1 MSLHVDVD
9 VGTDDRAFVICI
21 VCVCAWIVLIHIVCR
36 DYACTALAGRAR
48 TRDGR
53 RDADGRTYRSP
64 LTSPLT
70 ARDAHTTRRVVTPG
84 RTKSGRMQKQRPTPP
99 RYMRDGRAT
108 DGQSVHCQR
117 PHSKGKAYILYGAVC
132 GSAISLAYA
141 KGSWPSRQACSCRHR
156 QTSHARAG
164 GPTTSHH
171 RGLSRVGRRKP
182 ELADGLS
189 LSPLAVGPTQ
199 ILMTRRTEAH
209 VERARAAEH
218 EFSPHG
224 GL

>member
-1 MSLHVDVD
+1 M
-9 VGTDDRAFVICI
+9 AQ
-21 VCVCAWIVLIHIVCR
+21 CVAVQYRWLMQKGH
-36 DYACTALAGRAR
+36 GRAVRHARVGIDRRR
-48 TRDGR
+48 TR
-53 RDADGRTYRSP
+53 AQ
-64 LTSPLT
+64 
-70 ARDAHTTRRVVTPG
+70 VV
-84 RTKSGRMQKQRPTPP
+84 Q
-99 RYMRDGRAT
+99 
-108 DGQSVHCQR
+108 
-117 PHSKGKAYILYGAVC
+117 
-132 GSAISLAYA
+132 
-141 KGSWPSRQACSCRHR
+141 
-156 QTSHARAG
+156 
-164 GPTTSHH
+164 PTTSHH

>member
-99 RYMRDGRAT
+99 RYICAMAARPTASPSTANGHTPKAKHISYMAQCVAVQYRWLMQKGHGRAVRHARVGIDRRRT
-108 DGQSVHCQR
+108 RAQVVQPCNHLAPS
-117 PHSKGKAYILYGAVC
+117 GAVACREAQTRACRRFVPIASCC
-132 GSAISLAYA
+132 GTHANPDDSAH
-141 KGSWPSRQACSCRHR
+141 GGTCGAC
-156 QTSHARAG
+156 AR
-164 GPTTSHH
+164 
-171 RGLSRVGRRKP
+171 
-182 ELADGLS
+182 
-189 LSPLAVGPTQ
+189 
-199 ILMTRRTEAH
+199 RRT
-209 VERARAAEH
+209 
-218 EFSPHG
+218 
-224 GL
+224 